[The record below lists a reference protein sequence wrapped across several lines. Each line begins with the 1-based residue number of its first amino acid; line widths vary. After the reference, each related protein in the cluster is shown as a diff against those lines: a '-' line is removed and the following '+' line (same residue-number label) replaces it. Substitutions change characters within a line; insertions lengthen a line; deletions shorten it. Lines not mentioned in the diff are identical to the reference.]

1 MVKYRIVVD
10 RSQCISC
17 GAAPAVCPE
26 VYELGADDQKNKV
39 VDMYSLKATEEQSVG
54 EVTEELLECAKRGA
68 EVCPVGAI
76 RIERVGDRSGGL
88 REA

>member
-26 VYELGADDQKNKV
+26 VYELGADNQKNKV
-39 VDMYSLKATEEQSVG
+39 VDKYSLRVSESLSVG
-54 EVTEELLECAKRGA
+54 EITEELLECAKRGA
-68 EVCPVGAI
+68 EVCPVAAI
-76 RIERVGDRSGGL
+76 RIERVG
-88 REA
+88 E